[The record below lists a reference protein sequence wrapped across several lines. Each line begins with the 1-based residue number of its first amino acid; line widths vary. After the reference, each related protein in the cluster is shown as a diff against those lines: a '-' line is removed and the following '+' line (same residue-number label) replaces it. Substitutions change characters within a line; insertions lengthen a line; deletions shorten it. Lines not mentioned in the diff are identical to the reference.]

1 VSRPITGSVVGGHGP
16 HEGARAAQPKRAT
29 GWLTPV
35 NVLIIIATL
44 LALVV
49 RGYRMTRPGYLMAVH
64 EYDDG
69 PYFGSAVSLVHG
81 VLPYRDFIFVQPPGI
96 TLLMSPAALLAR
108 LTGTASGLA
117 VGRIL
122 TAVASTA
129 GVALAGLLVRH
140 RGLLAVAVTC
150 GIIAV
155 FPASVAAAHTVL
167 VEPWLVMFCLIG
179 ALAMFDGD
187 RLATSNRRLIWGGV
201 AFGFAG
207 AIELWAIVP
216 VLVIFALC
224 LPRIRRAGM
233 FTAGVA
239 AGFLVPVLPFAAL
252 APRQFYRGLI
262 IAQIGNRPG
271 SIRVP
276 IWFRLQD
283 MTGLAYSGSA
293 GHLAIFFMVVIIVGL
308 IGGALTATYLI
319 TQHAPPLLDRFAVLT
334 AALVVAMLMV
344 PPQFHYHFSAF
355 LAPFLA
361 LAIGLTAA
369 GLVAATRP
377 AGSVAIASGRHGWL
391 IVSLACLI
399 IAILGGFQVAGQ
411 VARSGRAEGAASVLV
426 ARAIPPGPCVL
437 TDQVTYLL
445 ISNRFASD
453 VPGCPEILDGTGAD
467 LELSHGRTPQSG
479 AGRNH
484 AVATFWRDAFAHA
497 RYVLLSAKN
506 SHRIAWS
513 PGLRTYFHNNFSR
526 VLKSRH
532 FRVFVRTGPAGTGSP
547 PGGRVPA

>member
-1 VSRPITGSVVGGHGP
+1 
-16 HEGARAAQPKRAT
+16 
-29 GWLTPV
+29 
-35 NVLIIIATL
+35 VLIIIATL

-49 RGYRMTRPGYLMAVH
+49 RGYRMTRPGYLLAVH

-96 TLLMSPAALLAR
+96 TLLMSPAALLSR

-117 VGRIL
+117 IGRIL
-122 TAVASTA
+122 TAAASTA

-150 GIIAV
+150 GFIAV
-155 FPASVAAAHTVL
+155 HAASVAAAHTVL

-179 ALAMFDGD
+179 ALAIFDGD

-262 IAQIGNRPG
+262 IAQIGHRPG
-271 SIRVP
+271 SIRIP

-283 MTGLAYSGSA
+283 MTGLTPNSSS
-293 GHLAIFFMVVIIVGL
+293 GHLAIFFMVVIIVGF

-319 TQHAPPLLDRFAVLT
+319 THRAPPLLDRFAVLT

-377 AGSVAIASGRHGWL
+377 ADSVAIASGRHGWL
-391 IVSLACLI
+391 IVSMACLV
-399 IAILGGFQVAGQ
+399 IAILGGFQVADQ

-426 ARAIPPGPCVL
+426 ARAIPRGPCVL

-445 ISNRFASD
+445 ISNRFDSD
-453 VPGCPEILDGTGAD
+453 VPGCPVILDGTGAD
-467 LELSHGRTPQSG
+467 LTLSHGRTPQTG
-479 AGRNH
+479 AGRNP

-497 RYVLLSAKN
+497 QYVLLSAKN

-513 PGLRTYFHNNFSR
+513 PRLRTYFHNNFSR
-526 VLKSRH
+526 VLKTRH
-532 FRVFVRTGPAGTGSP
+532 FRVFARTGPVGADNP